1 MSPDFFADLFHLPA
15 SERTQLIAV
24 YRRLTGDPLMLLKL
38 QHLRDH
44 FFERRSTPNWA
55 PIEVLTAFLAVI
67 SETLYNSGIRSPD
80 GGATLSVASA
90 LSIIHL
96 IGWPLEAEDEEIDT
110 EAFQ

>member
-1 MSPDFFADLFHLPA
+1 MRPDFFADLFHLPE
-15 SERTQLIAV
+15 SERTQLIAI

-44 FFERRSTPNWA
+44 FFERRSTLNWA

-67 SETLYNSGIRSPD
+67 SETLYKAGIRSPD
-80 GGATLSVASA
+80 GGATLSVALT

-96 IGWPLEAEDEEIDT
+96 IGWPLESEDDEIDA

>member
-15 SERTQLIAV
+15 SERMRLLDVHTHLIQ
-24 YRRLTGDPLMLLKL
+24 DPRILLKL
-38 QHLRDH
+38 QHLRDEFH
-44 FFERRSTPNWA
+44 ERRSTPNWE

-67 SETLYNSGIRSPD
+67 SETLYNAGIRSPD
-80 GGATLSVASA
+80 SGAALSVASA

-96 IGWPLEAEDEEIDT
+96 IGWPLEAEAEEIDT